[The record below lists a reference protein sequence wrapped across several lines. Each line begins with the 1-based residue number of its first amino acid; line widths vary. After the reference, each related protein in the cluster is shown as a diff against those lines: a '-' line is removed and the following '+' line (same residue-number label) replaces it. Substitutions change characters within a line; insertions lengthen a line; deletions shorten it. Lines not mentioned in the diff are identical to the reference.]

1 MNTQSEQITNLVA
14 AIVAA
19 QAQMVP
25 AVKDHI
31 NPFFNSKY
39 ADLGSVWEALLPFR
53 EQGIAIMQSPAE
65 SPDGYIVLD
74 TQFTHISGE
83 WMRSRLKMRVPKDD
97 PQGAGSALTYARR
110 YALGCM
116 AGLVT
121 EVDDDG
127 NAAVARPSQSLQKHS
142 SPIAVSPLKAGQV
155 GDTVLPYGKFK
166 GLSLSDETIND
177 EYLGWFLERT
187 IAQIS
192 DPSRAKYH
200 ENDERLIAALELELQ
215 IRSGVVSV

>member
-1 MNTQSEQITNLVA
+1 MNTQSDQITNLVA

-53 EQGIAIMQSPAE
+53 EQGIAIVQSPAE
-65 SPDGYIVLD
+65 SPDGYILLD
-74 TQFTHISGE
+74 TQLTHVSGE
-83 WMRSRLKMRVPKDD
+83 WMRSRLKMRVTKDD
-97 PQGAGSALTYARR
+97 PQGAASALTYARR
-110 YALGCM
+110 NALCCM
-116 AGLVT
+116 TGLVT

-127 NAAVARPSQSLQKHS
+127 NAAVARPSQPSQKHS
-142 SPIAVSPLKAGQV
+142 SPIAAPLSIVNGMSN
-155 GDTVLPYGKFK
+155 TVLPYGKFV
-166 GLSLSDETIND
+166 GLALSDEKIND
-177 EYLGWFLERT
+177 GYLSWFLERT
-187 IAQIS
+187 IAQVS

-200 ENDERLIAALELELQ
+200 ESDERLIAAIELELQ